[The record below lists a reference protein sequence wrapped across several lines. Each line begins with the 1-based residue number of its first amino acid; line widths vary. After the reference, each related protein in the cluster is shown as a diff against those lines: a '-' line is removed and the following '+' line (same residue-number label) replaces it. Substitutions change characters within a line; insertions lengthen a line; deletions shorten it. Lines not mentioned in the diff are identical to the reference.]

1 MTAARQAEDHGEAAD
16 ALPPPPRSQNARRS
30 ISCRDFAPS
39 AAILGSQVG
48 FRAVG
53 GPWWTFCLL
62 TALGLAAVCLQIV
75 FPQDS
80 LDKLAWWSERRRT
93 RRRCPCQDGPRLPG
107 ATGGSPRPVMR
118 RARLRSLPSAVGA
131 GAMLDVLH
139 NHHVLRFVDP
149 VQHAPMGT
157 EARAVESG
165 QLVPQRLTSAVRR
178 LQEWAGDEFDSPGG
192 HVRRERSG
200 DRASG
205 RAGHPELVMLG
216 AHRLRSASSAR
227 AASAP

>member
-16 ALPPPPRSQNARRS
+16 ALPPSPRSQNARQS
-30 ISCRDFAPS
+30 ISCRDFAPG

-93 RRRCPCQDGPRLPG
+93 RRRCPCQDGPLGPY
-107 ATGGSPRPVMR
+107 R
-118 RARLRSLPSAVGA
+118 RR
-131 GAMLDVLH
+131 
-139 NHHVLRFVDP
+139 
-149 VQHAPMGT
+149 
-157 EARAVESG
+157 
-165 QLVPQRLTSAVRR
+165 
-178 LQEWAGDEFDSPGG
+178 
-192 HVRRERSG
+192 
-200 DRASG
+200 
-205 RAGHPELVMLG
+205 
-216 AHRLRSASSAR
+216 
-227 AASAP
+227 